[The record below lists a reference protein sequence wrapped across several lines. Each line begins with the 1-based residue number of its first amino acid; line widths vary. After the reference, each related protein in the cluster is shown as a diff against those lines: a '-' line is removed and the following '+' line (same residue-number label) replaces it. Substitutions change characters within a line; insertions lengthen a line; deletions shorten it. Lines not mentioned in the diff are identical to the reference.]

1 MIEILDVHKSFED
14 KEVLKGI
21 NAQFENGK
29 TNLIIG
35 QSGSGKTVLLK
46 CVVGLFEP
54 TQGDVVYDGR
64 SFVNMNKRE
73 RALLRREMGMI
84 FQSAALFDSLS
95 VLENVMFPLDMFSND
110 SYADRK
116 RRAEFCLDRVNLL
129 EAANKYPGELS
140 GGMQKRVAIA
150 RAIVLNPKYLFCDE
164 PNSGLD
170 PKTSLVIDDL
180 IHSITHEYNMTTIIN
195 THDMNSVMGIGEQ
208 ILFINEGYG
217 EWTGT
222 KDEVMSANNEKLNSF
237 IFMPVFGLNNGSVS
251 ILAYN
256 YGARKRA
263 RMIDCI
269 KRVALYALCIMSVGT
284 LIFQT
289 VPQLLL
295 RLFNATDTL
304 LAVGVPTLRIIS
316 ISFPIAAICIAL
328 GGAFQATGKSIY
340 SMLVSFVRQLIFLIP
355 AAFVL
360 ALIGRNVGNSNLVWW
375 SYPIAE
381 IVSLAISLF
390 FYFRLHR
397 TLLSKLPEHG
407 ESTEENQ

>member
-222 KDEVMSANNEKLNSF
+222 KDEVISANNEKLNSF
-237 IFMPVFGLNNGSVS
+237 IFASDLF
-251 ILAYN
+251 
-256 YGARKRA
+256 RK
-263 RMIDCI
+263 I
-269 KRVALYALCIMSVGT
+269 KDVT
-284 LIFQT
+284 
-289 VPQLLL
+289 
-295 RLFNATDTL
+295 
-304 LAVGVPTLRIIS
+304 
-316 ISFPIAAICIAL
+316 
-328 GGAFQATGKSIY
+328 
-340 SMLVSFVRQLIFLIP
+340 
-355 AAFVL
+355 
-360 ALIGRNVGNSNLVWW
+360 
-375 SYPIAE
+375 AE
-381 IVSLAISLF
+381 
-390 FYFRLHR
+390 
-397 TLLSKLPEHG
+397 
-407 ESTEENQ
+407 

>member
-1 MIEILDVHKSFED
+1 MIEILDLHKSFED

-237 IFMPVFGLNNGSVS
+237 IFASDLF
-251 ILAYN
+251 
-256 YGARKRA
+256 RK
-263 RMIDCI
+263 I
-269 KRVALYALCIMSVGT
+269 KDVT
-284 LIFQT
+284 
-289 VPQLLL
+289 
-295 RLFNATDTL
+295 
-304 LAVGVPTLRIIS
+304 
-316 ISFPIAAICIAL
+316 
-328 GGAFQATGKSIY
+328 
-340 SMLVSFVRQLIFLIP
+340 
-355 AAFVL
+355 
-360 ALIGRNVGNSNLVWW
+360 
-375 SYPIAE
+375 
-381 IVSLAISLF
+381 
-390 FYFRLHR
+390 
-397 TLLSKLPEHG
+397 
-407 ESTEENQ
+407 TE